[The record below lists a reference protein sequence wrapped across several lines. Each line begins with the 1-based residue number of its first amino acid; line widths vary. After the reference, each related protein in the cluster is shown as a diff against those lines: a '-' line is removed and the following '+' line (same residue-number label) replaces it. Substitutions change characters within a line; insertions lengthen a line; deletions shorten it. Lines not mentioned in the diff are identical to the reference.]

1 MARLAAMIVLLA
13 AAAACTEP
21 RSATCRSVC
30 AREAECHEELD
41 TEENFDEGECLDA
54 CAALERDAYT
64 QVIVEQHAECVREAA
79 SCAAVVDCQ
88 AER

>member
-1 MARLAAMIVLLA
+1 MTRLAAIALLL
-13 AAAACTEP
+13 AAACTEP

-54 CAALERDAYT
+54 CAALERDVQTAA
-64 QVIVEQHAECVREAA
+64 IVEAHAACVQEA
-79 SCAAVVDCQ
+79 STCGHVVDCQ
-88 AER
+88 ATR